1 MLKLDA
7 LSIPGVDFSAG
18 TVTLTLW
25 PAAVVA
31 ALVVVLLAA
40 TIFRAGSGAV
50 VRVLAIAVAVG
61 IAWVYF
67 DRAAENDRAEA
78 RRALDQ
84 RLTLLTTQ
92 AISAGSILGCLDPNV
107 GETVAGAC
115 EKALFAAPETVATA
129 TAYVAARVALLEDG
143 TNFANHRDPT
153 YQASL
158 VRLRRAIEADR
169 FGFVAQVLATRDGCT
184 AAKCDALAMLS
195 DAKRVNS
202 NFNEHTYEGLVARN
216 SVAWSARDRAGAP
229 ASAAA
234 GSTFPPATPP
244 VAAVSNEPPAPA
256 PAQVPTSAGPL
267 PAATP
272 TPLARRR
279 PLPRPAAARA
289 QAGRAAA
296 PQPVQLPPSPAGPA
310 SQGGSPRA
318 Q

>member
-1 MLKLDA
+1 MFNLDA

-18 TVTLTLW
+18 TVTLSLW
-25 PAAVVA
+25 AAGVIA
-31 ALVVVLLAA
+31 ALAVVLLAA

-50 VRVLAIAVAVG
+50 MRVVAIAVAVG

-67 DRAAENDRAEA
+67 DRVAENDRAEE

-84 RLTLLTTQ
+84 RLTLLAAQT
-92 AISAGSILGCLDPNV
+92 INAGSILGCLDPNI

-129 TAYVAARVALLEDG
+129 TAYVAARMALLEDG
-143 TNFANHRDPT
+143 TSFANHRDPT
-153 YQASL
+153 YRTSL

-169 FGFVAQVLATRDGCT
+169 FGFVAQVLAARDGCT
-184 AAKCDALAMLS
+184 AAKCDALALLS

-202 NFNEHTYEGLVARN
+202 NLNEHTYEGLVARN
-216 SVAWSARDRAGAP
+216 SAVWSARDRAGAP
-229 ASAAA
+229 VSAAV
-234 GSTFPPATPP
+234 GSPTG
-244 VAAVSNEPPAPA
+244 AVSNEPPAPA
-256 PAQVPTSAGPL
+256 PVQGPTSASP
-267 PAATP
+267 PSAATP
-272 TPLARRR
+272 TPPASRH
-279 PLPRPAAARA
+279 PPPRPAAART

-296 PQPVQLPPSPAGPA
+296 QPVQLPPSPASPA

>member
-229 ASAAA
+229 ASAAV
-234 GSTFPPATPP
+234 GSPTGAM
-244 VAAVSNEPPAPA
+244 SNEPPAPA
-256 PAQVPTSAGPL
+256 PAQVPTSASPL

-272 TPLARRR
+272 TPPR
-279 PLPRPAAARA
+279 PSPPRPAGART

-296 PQPVQLPPSPAGPA
+296 QPVQLPPSPASA
-310 SQGGSPRA
+310 GSPSRA